1 MILFPAH
8 FLCMKLIGT
17 TVCRAGHGTINRDC
31 HAEIGTV
38 GNYVGG
44 TIVIGNG
51 AYFRVR
57 GQQTS

>member
-1 MILFPAH
+1 
-8 FLCMKLIGT
+8 MKLIRT
-17 TVCRAGHGTINRDC
+17 TVCQVGHGTINRDC

-38 GNYVGG
+38 GNYAGG
-44 TIVIGNG
+44 KIVIGNG